1 MSRYIKVHNLF
12 NNGNVFACHLFRE
25 QCLNHRRSD
34 KHIIAKTECN
44 LLKYIQSIVESNQI
58 YNIIARQY
66 E

>member
-34 KHIIAKTECN
+34 KHIIAKTE
-44 LLKYIQSIVESNQI
+44 
-58 YNIIARQY
+58 
-66 E
+66 